1 MAMVGQEVKNG
12 LMRHFLA
19 QGLSGGCRGSGK
31 CEIHIEMFFAHISII
46 WAENVSMW
54 GLEQQGSWSTS
65 FRVDSTFCLSSM
77 G

>member
-31 CEIHIEMFFAHISII
+31 CEIHIEMFFAHISTT
-46 WAENVSMW
+46 WAENVSIW
-54 GLEQQGSWSTS
+54 GLEQQGLLEH
-65 FRVDSTFCLSSM
+65 FLQGGLYILSV
-77 G
+77 